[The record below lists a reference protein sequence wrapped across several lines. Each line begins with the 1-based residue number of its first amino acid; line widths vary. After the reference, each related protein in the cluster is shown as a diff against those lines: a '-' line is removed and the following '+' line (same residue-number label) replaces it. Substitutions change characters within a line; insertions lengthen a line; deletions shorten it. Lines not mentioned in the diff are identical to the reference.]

1 MSDLGF
7 SVRQFGQK
15 RWERD
20 EDDRGERSRAAASL
34 FETLARPARF
44 QPDLRFT
51 ATAPSAEPALQEPL
65 ADTPAAPEAPDP
77 IVEAY
82 ARGFAEGHRQAAEE
96 AAERAAAD
104 VAARDRLALS
114 FARIDE
120 RLEEELRLRLRDTV
134 AALCEAAI
142 APLAL
147 DPLALTRRVETAVSM
162 LARADDD
169 RVIQLNPRDFELIS
183 PRLRSEWKILPDR
196 TLERGSVRIETA
208 NGGVEDGPASWRR
221 AIDEALQ
228 Q

>member
-7 SVRQFGQK
+7 SLGRLGRKQ
-15 RWERD
+15 WEPDDADRD
-20 EDDRGERSRAAASL
+20 QRSRAASTL

-51 ATAPSAEPALQEPL
+51 ATTPVAEPPPQEPMVE
-65 ADTPAAPEAPDP
+65 APPEPEAPDP
-77 IVEAY
+77 IAEAY
-82 ARGFAEGHRQAAEE
+82 AQGFAEGHRQAAE
-96 AAERAAAD
+96 AAADRAAAD
-104 VAARDRLALS
+104 AAARERLALS

-142 APLAL
+142 APLSL
-147 DPLALTRRVETAVSM
+147 DPVALTRRIETAVSM

-169 RVIQLNPRDFELIS
+169 RVIQLNPRDFDLIS

-221 AIDEALQ
+221 AIAEALQ